1 VNEAAPAAARRG
13 PLLAIGT
20 LLFVVSVAGTVHW
33 SRTMAMGMWMPF
45 AAFLAMWVAMMGA
58 MMIPSLAPTLLRDDV
73 ALDSAALSAA
83 GYFTMWAAF
92 GAGVYA
98 VAVAVVAAE
107 MRWLAFARA
116 IPTLRGCVLIA
127 AGLVQ
132 LSPWKA
138 RHLQCCRE
146 AGPEAAQLGAAWR
159 RGISFGVDC
168 VLCCLPLMTVLVVLG
183 MMSLPLIALLA
194 VAITAERIARKP
206 APIVRLVGMLTLA
219 IGVFEIVK

>member
-1 VNEAAPAAARRG
+1 
-13 PLLAIGT
+13 
-20 LLFVVSVAGTVHW
+20 
-33 SRTMAMGMWMPF
+33 
-45 AAFLAMWVAMMGA
+45 
-58 MMIPSLAPTLLRDDV
+58 LLRDDV

-83 GYFTMWAAF
+83 GYFTMWVAF

-107 MRWLAFARA
+107 MRWPAFARA

-146 AGPEAAQLGAAWR
+146 AGPEATRHGAAWR

-194 VAITAERIARKP
+194 VAITAERIARQP
-206 APIVRLVGMLTLA
+206 APIVRLVGVLTIA
-219 IGVFEIVK
+219 IGAFEIVK